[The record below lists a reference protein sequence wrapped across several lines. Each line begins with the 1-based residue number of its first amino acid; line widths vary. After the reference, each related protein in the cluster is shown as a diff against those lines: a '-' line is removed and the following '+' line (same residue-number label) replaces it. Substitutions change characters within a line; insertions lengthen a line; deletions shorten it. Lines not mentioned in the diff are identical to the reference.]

1 MAQVLTSKQIGFA
14 SRYVV
19 AIQGLISVIDGL
31 ELLKAEWDANAYATG
46 ASPAGNNLTDALL
59 QSNGY
64 AYLTA
69 LQVNQAVGAVES
81 IRATVATNR
90 GYLEALRS

>member
-1 MAQVLTSKQIGFA
+1 MAQVLTSKQVGFA
-14 SRYVV
+14 GRYAV

-31 ELLKAEWDANAYATG
+31 TLLKAEWDANAYATG
-46 ASPAGNNLTDALL
+46 ASPAGNNLTDAIL
-59 QSNGY
+59 QGNGF

-69 LQVNQAVGAVES
+69 LQVNQAVGAVET
-81 IRATVATNR
+81 IRTAVAANR